1 MTNQDIH
8 QIDQHTELTA
18 PTTPAVASSK
28 PKTGWDISPQNL
40 TTTVK
45 RHKIKVYFED
55 RGDGCFFEFCGPA
68 GSISETGYHSESIS
82 DRALVRRKYLNP
94 GVWADFR
101 AESLY
106 SDYQQSLIE
115 SNQTSEQ
122 LSIKFSST
130 SQH

>member
-1 MTNQDIH
+1 MTNQDVH
-8 QIDQHTELTA
+8 QIDQQTEHTA

-55 RGDGCFFEFCGPA
+55 RGDDCLFEFCGAA
-68 GSISETGYHSESIS
+68 GSISESGFYSELIS
-82 DRALVRRKYLNP
+82 DRALIRRKYLNP

-115 SNQTSEQ
+115 SNQASEQ
-122 LSIKFSST
+122 LSIKFSSD
-130 SQH
+130 

>member
-1 MTNQDIH
+1 MELLHRKRGSKSDVCP
-8 QIDQHTELTA
+8 QIVFATQ
-18 PTTPAVASSK
+18 P
-28 PKTGWDISPQNL
+28 
-40 TTTVK
+40 
-45 RHKIKVYFED
+45 IKVYFED

-68 GSISETGYHSESIS
+68 GSISESGFYSQLVS
-82 DRALVRRKYLNP
+82 DRTLVRRKYLNP

-130 SQH
+130 SQL